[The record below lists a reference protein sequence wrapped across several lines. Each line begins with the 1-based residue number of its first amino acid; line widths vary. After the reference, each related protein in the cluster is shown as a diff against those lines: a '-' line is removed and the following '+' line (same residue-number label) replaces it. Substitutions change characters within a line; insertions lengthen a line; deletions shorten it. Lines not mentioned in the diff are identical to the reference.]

1 MKMFF
6 AQLSDKSTIKVTAD
20 RMEVADNMTY
30 VYDGDQLVAMVDVSM
45 ILFAHISNVRKIE
58 GMDKP

>member
-20 RMEVADNMTY
+20 RMEVADNMAY
-30 VYDGDQLVAMVDVSM
+30 VYDLCESGYR
-45 ILFAHISNVRKIE
+45 IL
-58 GMDKP
+58 

>member
-30 VYDGDQLVAMVDVSM
+30 VYEGDQLVAMVDVSV
-45 ILFAHISNVRKIE
+45 ILHAHFSYTKEMR
-58 GMDKP
+58 